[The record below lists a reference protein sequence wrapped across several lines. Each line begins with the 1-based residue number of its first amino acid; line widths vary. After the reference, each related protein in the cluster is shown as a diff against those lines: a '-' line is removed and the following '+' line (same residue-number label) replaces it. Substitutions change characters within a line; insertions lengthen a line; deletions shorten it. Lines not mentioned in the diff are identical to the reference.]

1 MEIPGQ
7 IIISTHSP
15 YVAAHAEFGDLRHFR
30 KDGAETIVTA
40 IDLSDLQPDDLQKM
54 KWKVLNTRGDML
66 FANTLVLFEGETEEQ
81 AFALFAREYWGRN
94 PNEMG
99 INFIGVGGA
108 GSYLPFLRL
117 ATGFGIDWYIFSD
130 AEEKPLI
137 NMSAALRKI
146 CITDYK
152 SCSNV
157 IVLPEGKN
165 FETYLVDKG
174 YADAIESALN
184 HYHDTDDYVAEFIGK
199 MNNQKMKGDT
209 ERNYKKDDDGGRK
222 RALLDIMKDGK
233 TVYAEAI
240 AQKIVA
246 IKEKSRRI
254 PGKIKELFDQIPGV
268 TKKQLDQRRKPHE
281 HSSFTRPAKSC

>member
-1 MEIPGQ
+1 
-7 IIISTHSP
+7 
-15 YVAAHAEFGDLRHFR
+15 
-30 KDGAETIVTA
+30 
-40 IDLSDLQPDDLQKM
+40 
-54 KWKVLNTRGDML
+54 
-66 FANTLVLFEGETEEQ
+66 
-81 AFALFAREYWGRN
+81 
-94 PNEMG
+94 
-99 INFIGVGGA
+99 
-108 GSYLPFLRL
+108 
-117 ATGFGIDWYIFSD
+117 
-130 AEEKPLI
+130 
-137 NMSAALRKI
+137 MSAALRKI

-165 FETYLVDKG
+165 FETYLVDEG

-199 MNNQKMKGDT
+199 MNNQKMKGGT
-209 ERNYKKDDDGGRK
+209 ERNYKNDDDGGRK

-246 IKEKSRRI
+246 IEEKDRRI

-268 TKKQLDQRRKPHE
+268 TKKTVESAEETP
-281 HSSFTRPAKSC
+281 